1 MKPTRFSP
9 LWMVLFA
16 AGLSCVALPAV
27 PAPHQV
33 SQQSA
38 PSSYD
43 SAMQAGY
50 TAVQNRDYPAALENF
65 RQALALR
72 PQDPY
77 ALKAIQNVEGYLER
91 QRAQAVDS
99 AYDRAMRIG
108 YAAAQ
113 QRDYQTALINFRRA
127 LKERPRDRYALQ
139 AIQNVE
145 SFISRERPA
154 APWSQPPLPHNQVP
168 AVLLSEWRQA
178 ENRATCAA
186 LAPQNLG
193 DHQDAQPR
201 AAYFSGGWA
210 IAYDK
215 PGLPGRNPDGTF
227 CPNCG
232 RGAFGIAG
240 AGVNVEPQDIQS
252 WRHRRVWT
260 DGSAAGYGPAGGE
273 GPNYLAFVQVKGQR
287 CLYNIWSF
295 LGQDHLES
303 LLEQLRLVQ
312 GAS

>member
-1 MKPTRFSP
+1 MKPTLFSS
-9 LWMVLFA
+9 LSIVLLA
-16 AGLSCVALPAV
+16 AGLGWVAPPAAFSALPN
-27 PAPHQV
+27 QV
-33 SQQSA
+33 SQQ

-43 SAMQAGY
+43 SAMKAGY
-50 TAVQNRDYPAALENF
+50 IAVQNRDYPAALENF
-65 RQALALR
+65 RKALALR

-77 ALKAIQNVEGYLER
+77 ALKAIENVEGYLER
-91 QRAQAVDS
+91 QKLEAVDS
-99 AYDRAMRIG
+99 TYDRAMRIG

-127 LKERPRDRYALQ
+127 LKERPGNRYALQ

-154 APWSQPPLPHNQVP
+154 APWSQPALRQNQVP
-168 AVLLSEWRQA
+168 AVLLTEWRQA
-178 ENRATCAA
+178 ENRTTCAA

-240 AGVNVEPQDIQS
+240 AGVHVESQDIQR
-252 WRHRRVWT
+252 WPQQRVWA
-260 DGSAAGYGPAGGE
+260 DGSAAGYGLAGDE
-273 GPNYLAFVQVKGQR
+273 GPNYLAYVQVKGQR

-295 LGQDHLES
+295 LGREHLES